1 MRFRTQLLLLAS
13 ILTLVSSL
21 AAQVTVKGRDRE
33 APDSSTG
40 SARTVPASHE
50 SGLST
55 DMQSEASQQIKL
67 EVGQTQL
74 LHISDKVIRV
84 SLADP
89 AVSDVQVVTPKQV
102 LITAKSV
109 GYTHLILWG
118 ATDDP
123 LVIAVSVTRN
133 LDELRSQINAL
144 FPEETIEVGS
154 VGDLVVLSGTVSDLR
169 IPARAAEVAALHSER
184 LANLIQVS
192 GDQQVQLDV
201 RFAEVS
207 RSGLRKAGL
216 NFLWSDAARGYVS
229 GYSVAS
235 SGQYLNVPGTGGA
248 LPPVPAPP
256 HSDAFNFFF
265 STGLAQFPFSAML
278 SILSQEGLAKMLAE
292 PTLVAMSGQAAE
304 FHAGGEVPL
313 ILSSTLG
320 TTNVTFKKFGI
331 MLKFTPTVLGERTM
345 SLKVAVEVSEPDA
358 SSSVNLSGAVVPGF
372 KTRSSDTTIRLK
384 DGQSFAIAGLLS
396 DSVRSTV
403 SKVPFFGDL
412 PILGMLFRS
421 NAYRRD
427 ETELLMVVTA
437 HLVRP
442 LRPDEVPFMPGEDF
456 YNDPRDVEF
465 FLMGTARPKKTDDAE
480 KKEQKQQRKHK
491 GTTARGAQSG
501 QADTLIAK
509 TAGDS
514 RSQQGP
520 AGPVGFIRQ

>member
-1 MRFRTQLLLLAS
+1 MRFRTQLLLPAI
-13 ILTLVSSL
+13 ILTLATGL
-21 AAQVTVKGRDRE
+21 AAQVTVKDKPRE
-33 APDSSTG
+33 SAGASGGSGSSG
-40 SARTVPASHE
+40 VSHS
-50 SGLST
+50 SGLTT
-55 DMQSEASQQIKL
+55 DIQSEASQQIKL
-67 EVGQTQL
+67 EVGQTRL

-84 SLADP
+84 SVAEP
-89 AVSDVQVVTPKQV
+89 TVSDVQVVTPKQV

-118 ATDDP
+118 VTDEP

-144 FPEETIEVGS
+144 FPDETITVGS

-229 GYSVAS
+229 GYSSAS
-235 SGQYLNVPGTGGA
+235 AGQYLNVPGTGGA

-292 PTLVAMSGQAAE
+292 PTLVAMSGRAAE

-313 ILSSTLG
+313 ILTSTLG
-320 TTNVTFKKFGI
+320 NTNVTFKKFGI
-331 MLKFTPTVLGERTM
+331 VLKFTPTVLGERTM

-358 SSSVNLSGAVVPGF
+358 SSSVNLGSTVVPGF
-372 KTRSSDTTIRLK
+372 KTRSSDTTIRMK

-403 SKVPFFGDL
+403 SKVPFFGDI

-442 LRPDEVPFMPGEDF
+442 LRPDEVPFLPGEDF

-465 FLMGTARPKKTDDAE
+465 FLMGTARPKKTAEAE
-480 KKEQKQQRKHK
+480 KKDEQQKRKQQ
-491 GTTARGAQSG
+491 GTTARSAQSK
-501 QADTLIAK
+501 QDRTLIAK
-509 TAGDS
+509 TADGS
-514 RSQQGP
+514 RLQQGP